1 MTEPH
6 NDRLFNRGDFS
17 AALSIALSPA
27 FSMNL
32 FPASSFALSKDNRV
46 LRPDG
51 RRGGPGDGIEAGIHL
66 GENLNRI
73 LGLCLMLVLASS
85 GMVYADEYSAKQG
98 EGGGER
104 IRMAAED
111 ADNDDLFIIEES
123 AEETDTKTG
132 GRANRGWEYMT
143 KHFGGEVIG
152 SYAGIGDANNERSG
166 IQGRLRFREDWS
178 WGGAVVEAIAYYS
191 RVDLTLGRGENGDE
205 DLFSQTFEASDQMLR
220 EAYVRADPFE
230 WWRLI
235 AGRQVVSIGQFD
247 IFSPVDFVL
256 PVDFTNTRLSYNK
269 VEYRLPQDALRN
281 NFYLGNWRLETVWF
295 PTLRSDD
302 FTRVVQS
309 APQQYYDPTQ
319 DRDVTVKTEFPA
331 DENQYLLRLMYE
343 GNDLTYGFTFYD
355 GYDLFALGGATHLL
369 LKEEGPGPSEARPRA
384 DWYYREIRP
393 STQRRRAYGFEL
405 AKQINKFSVKFELL
419 AERGIEILNFIT
431 SPDELLN
438 ADERR
443 YVDFILNENG
453 GRLDVEREQILAAL
467 GFDYYNDKNFFNVY
481 LLGFQE
487 FLDSRSRRA
496 VELADRAYPDQAV
509 ISASVFPAFNMG
521 GFYGERKQH
530 TVGFIGGFLSF
541 ALGGSVYYLNDY
553 YESFQYGVSLEA
565 LQYLSNFVYGQQAAN
580 EDDETMAV
588 GDETGVQQRNP
599 FTVGLRVGFEYSF

>member
-1 MTEPH
+1 M
-6 NDRLFNRGDFS
+6 LS
-17 AALSIALSPA
+17 AASGRAGAVGSGA
-27 FSMNL
+27 
-32 FPASSFALSKDNRV
+32 V
-46 LRPDG
+46 LRQ
-51 RRGGPGDGIEAGIHL
+51 AGIHL
-66 GENLNRI
+66 GENLNRV
-73 LGLCLMLVLASS
+73 LGLCLLLVLASS
-85 GMVYADEYSAKQG
+85 GMVCADEYSAKQG
-98 EGGGER
+98 GGGER
-104 IRMAAED
+104 IRLAAED
-111 ADNDDLFIIEES
+111 ADNGDLFIIEES
-123 AEETDTKTG
+123 TEETDARTG
-132 GRANRGWEYMT
+132 DRGNGKNRGWEYMT

-166 IQGRLRFREDWS
+166 LQGRLRFREDWS

-191 RVDLTLGRGENGDE
+191 RVDLTLGRGENGGE
-205 DLFSQTFEASDQMLR
+205 DVFSQTFEASDQMLR

-281 NFYLGNWRLETVWF
+281 NFYFGGNWRLETVWF
-295 PTLRSDD
+295 PTLRTDD

-309 APQQYYDPTQ
+309 APQQYYDPTLGPEG
-319 DRDVTVKTEFPA
+319 RDVTVKTEFPA
-331 DENQYLLRLMYE
+331 DENQYLLRLIYE

-355 GYDLFALGGATHLL
+355 GYDLFALGGATHVLR
-369 LKEEGPGPSEARPRA
+369 KGVGPGPPDEQRQA

-405 AKQINKFSVKFELL
+405 AKQIKKFSVKFEIL

-431 SPDELLN
+431 SPVELLN

-443 YVDFILNENG
+443 YVNFIRDENG

-467 GFDYYNDKNFFNVY
+467 GFDYYGDKNFFNVY

-496 VELADRAYPDQAV
+496 VELADRAYPEQTV
-509 ISASVFPAFNMG
+509 INANVFPAFNMG

-541 ALGGSVYYLNDY
+541 ALGGSLYYLNDY

-565 LQYLSNFVYGQQAAN
+565 LQYLSNAVYGQQAAN

-588 GDETGVQQRNP
+588 GDEMGVQQRNP
-599 FTVGLRVGFEYSF
+599 VTVGLRVGFEYSF